1 MVCVWSCALA
11 IIFIA
16 GMVYTMYMS
25 DKTELI
31 QNFMNILTEEQRERY
46 NRIREERLKI
56 YYQGFGLGIL
66 FSLVIIIIYIVQDIS
81 GGEVEENI
89 FSDNLA
95 GTFYA
100 LIAAALNAVLSIL
113 DQKTSFEF
121 HPYVIL
127 SVTGFFMISFSP
139 ILMSLCKD
147 EFSMDTANFTLL
159 FLCGA
164 SCFFRLYFHHKSI
177 DENFFSR
184 WRN

>member
-66 FSLVIIIIYIVQDIS
+66 FSLVIIFWNYKNSRKLNKLGLLCLV
-81 GGEVEENI
+81 GGITMVTNY
-89 FSDNLA
+89 
-95 GTFYA
+95 FY
-100 LIAAALNAVLSIL
+100 
-113 DQKTSFEF
+113 
-121 HPYVIL
+121 YIL
-127 SVTGFFMISFSP
+127 SPKSDWMIMHLNDDKQRFAW
-139 ILMSLCKD
+139 LHVYKNMQ
-147 EFSMDTANFTLL
+147 
-159 FLCGA
+159 
-164 SCFFRLYFHHKSI
+164 
-177 DENFFSR
+177 
-184 WRN
+184 RNYHIGLVLGIVGVVFIGNMFC